1 MVLFI
6 CFVCFVLFL
15 SCQSFFSF
23 AWFYLYVCT
32 VAFCFCFFSISQYS
46 WNIVEM
52 ALNSRIH
59 ILLFFCIKS
68 LFLLEYPFDLSRLTL
83 FYCQTPSALSNS
95 MFKFQVTTEILF
107 QEQYFLMNENI
118 IQCFDIRVFPKGW
131 GEGRY

>member
-1 MVLFI
+1 
-6 CFVCFVLFL
+6 
-15 SCQSFFSF
+15 
-23 AWFYLYVCT
+23 
-32 VAFCFCFFSISQYS
+32 
-46 WNIVEM
+46 M

>member
-1 MVLFI
+1 V
-6 CFVCFVLFL
+6 VWKKNKNKK
-15 SCQSFFSF
+15 QQYKHKDKTKQKRKSFDM
-23 AWFYLYVCT
+23 T
-32 VAFCFCFFSISQYS
+32 KTK
-46 WNIVEM
+46 

-131 GEGRY
+131 ATVQT